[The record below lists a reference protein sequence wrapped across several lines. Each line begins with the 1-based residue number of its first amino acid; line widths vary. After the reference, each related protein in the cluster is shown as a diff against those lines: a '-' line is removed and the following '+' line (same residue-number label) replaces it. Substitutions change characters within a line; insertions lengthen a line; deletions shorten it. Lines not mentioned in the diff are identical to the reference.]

1 MSNPLMH
8 GGNSPQQQP
17 QVTVEDLRNDP
28 VNVIKQFGYNVPA
41 EISNNPIA
49 MIQHL
54 VQSGQIP
61 QSRLQQFANMRR
73 R

>member
-1 MSNPLMH
+1 MNNPLMQ
-8 GGNSPQQQP
+8 GNPQNQP
-17 QVTVEDLRNDP
+17 QVTLQDLRNDP

-41 EISNNPIA
+41 EIANNPIA

-54 VQSGQIP
+54 VSSGQIP
-61 QSRLQQFANMRR
+61 QSRLQKFANVRR

>member
-1 MSNPLMH
+1 MSNPLMQ
-8 GGNSPQQQP
+8 GNPQNQP
-17 QVTVEDLRNDP
+17 QVTLQDLRNDP

-41 EISNNPIA
+41 EIANNPIA

-54 VQSGQIP
+54 VSSGQIP